1 MKILVLGK
9 NGQLGQSIKKVVST
23 TSILNEYIFL
33 GRDELDITNKK
44 DISDYFNNNNIKII
58 INCSA
63 YTNVD
68 KAEKD
73 KLIANQINHLAVKH
87 IAIIANKKN
96 IKFIHISTDQV
107 FDGKK
112 KGFYYEDDETN
123 PVNIYGKTKLAGEK
137 AILFALPFNGMIIRT
152 SWLYSE
158 YRKNYVKNMITLGKE
173 KNELSV
179 VIDQISSPT
188 FSNDLA
194 KLIIVIID
202 NDIFKKYNNKTQIYH
217 FANEGFCSRYDF
229 SKKIFELTNSSCNL
243 SQIYSSEFPRL
254 SETPKNTI
262 LSKDKIKEV
271 LNIKISSWEDSLSK
285 CIKLMSAH

>member
-9 NGQLGQSIKKVVST
+9 NGQLGQSIKNVVSKT
-23 TSILNEYIFL
+23 TLNEYSFI
-33 GRDELDITNKK
+33 GKNDLDLAQNG
-44 DISDYFNNNNIKII
+44 DISDYFNNNNVDII

-87 IAIIANKKN
+87 IATIANKKN

-107 FDGKK
+107 FDVRKK
-112 KGFYYEDDETN
+112 KLYSEDDETN

-137 AILFALPFNGMIIRT
+137 AFLSALPFNGIIIRT

-158 YRKNYVKNMITLGKE
+158 YRKNYVKNMIALGKE
-173 KNELSV
+173 KNELSIV
-179 VIDQISSPT
+179 TDQISSPT
-188 FSNDLA
+188 FCNDLA
-194 KLIIVIID
+194 KLIVSIID
-202 NDIFKKYNNKTQIYH
+202 NDSFQKYNNKTQIYH

-229 SKKIFELTNSSCNL
+229 SKKIFELTNISCNL
-243 SQIYSSEFPRL
+243 SRIHSSEYPRL
-254 SETPKNTI
+254 AEIPKNT
-262 LSKDKIKEV
+262 LLNKDKIKEA
-271 LNIKISSWEDSLSK
+271 LNIKIPNWEDSLSK
-285 CIKLMSAH
+285 CIKLMNIN